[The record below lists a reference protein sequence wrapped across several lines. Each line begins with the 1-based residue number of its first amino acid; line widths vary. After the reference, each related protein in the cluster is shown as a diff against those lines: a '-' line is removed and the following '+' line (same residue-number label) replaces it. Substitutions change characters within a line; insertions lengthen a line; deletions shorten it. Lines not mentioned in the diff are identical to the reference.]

1 LSLPAANKLSLFINE
16 PPPTRWGIIGGI
28 WRGFNPCYLFCVW
41 RLFGGAFF
49 LCWFGL
55 AMLRRCFRNHAS
67 GALKA
72 LPCLGMKFNFLW
84 IGFSMRIPEPSSFHQ
99 AVGRAID
106 AYSRVEAEE
115 AFLIQ
120 AILRTDIK
128 TAYLICFAVQNTR
141 SRIELI
147 ENLLRYKFSNKF
159 ETYWDS
165 CSKFIGILA
174 KFRNAI
180 AHWHPHLQIYSNQQ
194 ETRYVQS
201 LRSPVRSGLQPIREG
216 DIPPFVEDCDN
227 ISSAIRDLSKFI
239 AARRRS
245 LPRRFQQPITC
256 QNQAG
261 IQPRRIA
268 KAPRPPRKPS
278 TPKLSRA
285 QKRAKALKDARM
297 AKKKS

>member
-1 LSLPAANKLSLFINE
+1 
-16 PPPTRWGIIGGI
+16 
-28 WRGFNPCYLFCVW
+28 
-41 RLFGGAFF
+41 
-49 LCWFGL
+49 
-55 AMLRRCFRNHAS
+55 
-67 GALKA
+67 
-72 LPCLGMKFNFLW
+72 
-84 IGFSMRIPEPSSFHQ
+84 MRIPEPSSFHQ

-180 AHWHPHLQIYSNQQ
+180 AHWHPHLQVYSNQQ

-201 LRSPVRSGLQPIREG
+201 LRSPVPSGLQPIREG

-245 LPRRFQQPITC
+245 LPRRFQQPIAC
-256 QNQAG
+256 HNQAG
-261 IQPRRIA
+261 IQPRQIA
-268 KAPRPPRKPS
+268 TAPRPPRKPS

-285 QKRAKALKDARM
+285 QKRAKAVKDARG
-297 AKKKS
+297 KS